1 MKKVSIKKVSIKK
14 IENLCKEIIEKIDKT
29 NFVKSY
35 DIYYFTKRFDDYHTK
50 DSESH
55 IYKYNWYFNIS
66 HAYFSIM
73 WDYKELDDWN
83 TKTFKIEIKSYEM
96 KKYFIYDEDALYKMQ
111 EILDFYLRK
120 INDNIK
126 NDLN

>member
-1 MKKVSIKKVSIKK
+1 MKKASIEK
-14 IENLCKEIIEKIDKT
+14 IESLCKEIIEKIDKT

-35 DIYYFTKRFDDYHTK
+35 DMYYLTKRFDDYHTK

-55 IYKYNWYFNIS
+55 IYKHEWWFNIS

-73 WDYKELDDWN
+73 WNYEEMEIWK
-83 TKTFKIEIKSYEM
+83 TKTFEIEIKSYEM
-96 KKYFIYDEDALYKMQ
+96 KKYFIYDENALYKIQ
-111 EILDFYLRK
+111 ETLDFYTRK

-126 NDLN
+126 TI

>member
-1 MKKVSIKKVSIKK
+1 MKKASIEK

-35 DIYYFTKRFDDYHTK
+35 DMYYLTKRFDDYHTK

-55 IYKYNWYFNIS
+55 IYKHEWWFNIS

-73 WDYKELDDWN
+73 WNYEEDENWI
-83 TKTFKIEIKSYEM
+83 TKFEITSYEM
-96 KKYFIYDEDALYKMQ
+96 KKYFIYDNDALYKIQ
-111 EILDFYLRK
+111 ETLDFYLRK
-120 INDNIK
+120 INENLK
-126 NDLN
+126 NNK